1 MKKAAITHIALVAI
15 AALFL
20 ASCTDLLEIRPRRVI
35 VAEDALKT
43 PEQVQQMLNSAYD
56 LYRRDQ
62 FLGGHAWI
70 AAELLADNL
79 NIGEESGNMLAIYNR
94 NTSIFNDVS
103 RQLWNTGYTT
113 IYRCNLVLE
122 ALLTVQGFTPEQKA
136 NVRGQAL
143 FLRAAAHFELLRFF
157 AQPYGY
163 TMANDHPGIPL
174 RISTSRETL
183 PRASVAAVY
192 EQVLSDLNTAVQELP
207 GNLRAG
213 YANVWAAKGMLARVY
228 FQMNNFVLAY
238 RFSRD
243 VVINSPNIFT
253 NDLSARFARGGNTE
267 NVFELVSTGNTNPGQ
282 QSGAALGVYFSSV
295 KGLPR
300 LAYSANFYNDLR
312 ADTADK
318 RFKLWVTVQ
327 NTGSGTIYMPSKI
340 REAAWF
346 NVPVIH
352 LGEMKLIRAESAA
365 EQGFLTESLIELND
379 IRRRAGLKNFIA
391 FFNGDIINEC
401 RRQRRL
407 ELVLEG
413 NRIHDLKRQAARGNA
428 GLRVRNAP
436 WNCPGMV
443 FAIPDDEISANPL
456 MIQNPAG
463 GCD

>member
-1 MKKAAITHIALVAI
+1 MRRTGAHITFILLLAACLNA
-15 AALFL
+15 
-20 ASCTDLLEIRPRRVI
+20 CTDLLEIRPRQVI
-35 VAEDALKT
+35 IAEDALKT

-62 FLGGHAWI
+62 FMGGHAWI
-70 AAELLADNL
+70 AAELLGDNID
-79 NIGEESGNMLAIYNR
+79 IGGESGNMLAIYNR

-103 RQLWNTGYTT
+103 RQLWNTGYTA

-122 ALLTVQGFTPEQKA
+122 ALQTVQGFTPEQRA
-136 NVRGQAL
+136 SVRGQAL
-143 FLRAAAHFELLRFF
+143 FLRAAAHFELVRLF

-163 TMANDHPGIPL
+163 TPTNDHPGIPL
-174 RISTSRETL
+174 RLNTGRDPL
-183 PRASVAAVY
+183 PRAGVAVVY
-192 EQVLSDLNTAVQELP
+192 DQVLSDLNTAVQELP

-213 YANVWAAKGMLARVY
+213 YANVWAAKGLLARVY
-228 FQMNNFVLAY
+228 FQMNNFALAY

-243 VVINSPNIFT
+243 VIINSPNIYT
-253 NDLSARFARGGNTE
+253 NDLSRRFARGGNTE
-267 NVFELVSTGNTNPGQ
+267 NVFELVSTGNSNPGQ
-282 QSGAALGVYFSSV
+282 QSGAVLGVYFSAIS
-295 KGLPR
+295 GLPR
-300 LAYSANFYNDLR
+300 LNYSTTFYNEIS

-318 RFKLWVTVQ
+318 RYKLWVNLQ
-327 NTGSGTIYMPSKI
+327 NVAGSPVYVPTKI
-340 REAAWF
+340 NEAAWF

-365 EQGFLTESLIELND
+365 EQGLLTESLIELND
-379 IRRRAGLKNFIA
+379 IRRRAGLRNFIA

-413 NRIHDLKRQAARGNA
+413 NRIHDLRRQAVRGNA
-428 GLRVRNAP
+428 GLRIRNAL

-456 MIQNPAG
+456 MIQNPTG

>member
-1 MKKAAITHIALVAI
+1 MKKAGFSQIVLIFIATIFLV
-15 AALFL
+15 
-20 ASCTDLLEIRPRRVI
+20 SCDDLLEIRPRRVI

-62 FLGGHAWI
+62 LMGGHAWI

-79 NIGEESGNMLAIYNR
+79 NIREESGNMLAIYNR
-94 NTSIFNDVS
+94 NTSIFNEVG

-113 IYRCNLVLE
+113 IFRCNLVLE

-136 NVRGQAL
+136 SVRGQAL
-143 FLRAAAHFELLRFF
+143 FLRAAVHFELVRFF

-163 TMANDHPGIPL
+163 APANDHPGIPIRL
-174 RISTSRETL
+174 STGREPL
-183 PRASVAAVY
+183 PRASVAQVY
-192 EQVLSDLNTAVQELP
+192 DQLLSDLNTAVQELP

-213 YANVWAAKGMLARVY
+213 YANVWAAKGLLARVY

-238 RFSRD
+238 SFSRD
-243 VVINSPNIFT
+243 VVINSPNVFT

-282 QSGAALGVYFSSV
+282 QSGTALGVYFSSV
-295 KGLPR
+295 QGLPR
-300 LAYSANFYNDLR
+300 LTYSANFYTDLR

-318 RFKLWVTVQ
+318 RFKLWATVE
-327 NTGSGTIYMPSKI
+327 NTASGAIYVPSKI

-352 LGEMKLIRAESAA
+352 LGEMKLIRSESAA

-379 IRRRAGLKNFIA
+379 IRRRAGLKNYIA
-391 FFNGDIINEC
+391 FFNGDIIDEC

-413 NRIHDLKRQAARGNA
+413 NRIHDLKRQAVRGNV
-428 GLRVRNAP
+428 GLRVRDAL